1 MKLRLYTMEKIP
13 LCWSSGPQAPQR
25 HTKGAICVAHRRRCG
40 YVLEILA
47 TFMMFSWQDWLPLYS
62 ISIRTDHR
70 RFVGNFK
77 EKLRKKWTLETLV
90 EFFPMRKPIGEQRSK
105 PQTGTVKSLWF
116 WGFPACP
123 ELFCN
128 STVHNWFFIIILN
141 EFMRFSVRGCEILL
155 LGVPTLTSYW
165 SYWYFSSIIAGDF
178 PLHHQRPHTPP
189 SFFVSYFS
197 HLINTFLEL
206 QVSK

>member
-70 RFVGNFK
+70 RFV
-77 EKLRKKWTLETLV
+77 EWE
-90 EFFPMRKPIGEQRSK
+90 MRKPIGEQRSK

-141 EFMRFSVRGCEILL
+141 EFMRFSVRGCEILQ